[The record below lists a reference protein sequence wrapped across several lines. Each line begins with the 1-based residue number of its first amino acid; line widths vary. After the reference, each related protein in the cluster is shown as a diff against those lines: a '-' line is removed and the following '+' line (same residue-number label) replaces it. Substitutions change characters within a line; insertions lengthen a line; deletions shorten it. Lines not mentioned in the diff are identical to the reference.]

1 MPEAVIVATART
13 PMGRYGGQ
21 LKDVRPDDL
30 AAIVLKEA
38 CERAHVMPEEVEDVI
53 LGCANQ
59 AGEDNRNVARMAL
72 LLAGFPVE
80 VPGQTVNRLC
90 GSGMQ
95 ATIAAAREIQSG
107 AADIM
112 VAGGVESMTRA
123 PWVMPKPDGGF
134 LRGSQTAYDTA
145 LGWRLV
151 NPKMATMY
159 GTLQMGETAER
170 VAQKYEVSREEQDA
184 FALRS
189 HQRAVAARR
198 SGRLA
203 EEIVPVSI
211 AQRKGEPLVVS
222 DDEGPRPDS
231 TLESLAKLKPA
242 FAENGSVT
250 AGNASPLNDGAT
262 ALVLMS
268 NTKARERGL
277 QPLARLVAAAPAG
290 VHPDYMGIGP
300 VPSSLKALEKA
311 GLHPG
316 DMAVVELNEAFASQS
331 LACIRLLGL
340 DEERVNVNGGA
351 IALGGVRP
359 RHDVHRRRAGHRFDL
374 AENLS
379 ERDPDAVRSMFD
391 RIAGRYDTVNTVLSA
406 GTDAGWRRQAA
417 RETGLRPGGSALDVA
432 CGSGKLAAELAKLAG
447 GGRVVGIDF
456 SPQMLAIARREHP
469 QIEFIE
475 GDALNLPFDDA
486 SFDASTIAFGLRN
499 LADPLRGLREMR
511 RVTRGHVVVLEF
523 VRPPKGVVGAAY
535 RTYLR
540 ALLPVIGGLV
550 SGQPSAYRYLSDTVD
565 TYRTPEELT
574 AMARAAGWSDA
585 RFHSLAMGT
594 VGIVTGT

>member
-1 MPEAVIVATART
+1 MPDAVIVATART

-38 CERAHVMPEEVEDVI
+38 CERAHVKPDEVEDVI

-95 ATIAAAREIQSG
+95 AAITAAREIQAG
-107 AADIM
+107 AADIV

-123 PWVMPKPDGGF
+123 PWVMAKASTPFP
-134 LRGSQTAYDTA
+134 RGPQTVYDTA

-151 NPKMATMY
+151 NPKMAAVY

-170 VAQKYEVSREEQDA
+170 VAQKYEVSREDQDA

-189 HQRAVAARR
+189 HQRAIAAQK

-203 EEIVPVSI
+203 EEII
-211 AQRKGEPLVVS
+211 AVDGATQ
-222 DDEGPRPDS
+222 DEGPRADTS
-231 TLESLAKLKPA
+231 LEALAKLKPA

-268 NTKARERGL
+268 DAKARERGL
-277 QPLARLVAAAPAG
+277 APLARLVAAAPAG

-300 VPSSLKALEKA
+300 VPSSMKALDKA
-311 GLHPG
+311 GLEASDIG
-316 DMAVVELNEAFASQS
+316 VVELNEAFASQS

-340 DEERVNVNGGA
+340 DEEKVNVNGGA
-351 IALGGVRP
+351 IALGHPLGSS
-359 RHDVHRRRAGHRFDL
+359 G
-374 AENLS
+374 
-379 ERDPDAVRSMFD
+379 
-391 RIAGRYDTVNTVLSA
+391 
-406 GTDAGWRRQAA
+406 A
-417 RETGLRPGGSALDVA
+417 RLV
-432 CGSGKLAAELAKLAG
+432 
-447 GGRVVGIDF
+447 
-456 SPQMLAIARREHP
+456 
-469 QIEFIE
+469 
-475 GDALNLPFDDA
+475 
-486 SFDASTIAFGLRN
+486 STLV
-499 LADPLRGLREMR
+499 REMEHR
-511 RVTRGHVVVLEF
+511 DAEYGLATMCI
-523 VRPPKGVVGAAY
+523 GV
-535 RTYLR
+535 
-540 ALLPVIGGLV
+540 
-550 SGQPSAYRYLSDTVD
+550 GQ
-565 TYRTPEELT
+565 
-574 AMARAAGWSDA
+574 
-585 RFHSLAMGT
+585 
-594 VGIVTGT
+594 GIASIWQRI